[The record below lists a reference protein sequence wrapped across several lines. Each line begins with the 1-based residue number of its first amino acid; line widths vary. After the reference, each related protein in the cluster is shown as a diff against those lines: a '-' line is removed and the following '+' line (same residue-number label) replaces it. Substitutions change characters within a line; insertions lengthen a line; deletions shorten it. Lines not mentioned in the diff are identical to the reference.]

1 MSPTSVKFNLFDSFI
16 LFIVVCLCL
25 FFQMS
30 SASKEVSVVL
40 PPHSGVHKSTVIF
53 LHGLGDEGSSWAAAL
68 ADMRHALPDT
78 KFICPTAPVSPVTI
92 NGGHR
97 MTSWH
102 DIRNL
107 NAIDDEGKEQFAG
120 VEQSVDIVQRILES
134 ELASCPDVPARR
146 IVLGG
151 FSQGAAM
158 SIRTGFTIAHR
169 LAGIVAMSGYLVQ
182 KSHLLSHLAAKAKET
197 PALVLHGK
205 QDRVVAFEAGQRLH
219 ATLVEAGI
227 EAQMHAYPRM
237 GHSTCVQEME
247 DLLKFLKEKLYQEE
261 EKEEK
266 EEATDANAES
276 ELK

>member
-1 MSPTSVKFNLFDSFI
+1 M
-16 LFIVVCLCL
+16 
-25 FFQMS
+25 
-30 SASKEVSVVL
+30 SASNELSIVL
-40 PPHSGVHKSTVIF
+40 QPKSGVHKSTVIF
-53 LHGLGDEGSSWAAAL
+53 LHGLGDRGASWAEAL
-68 ADMRHALPDT
+68 RDMQHALPDT

-107 NAIDDEGKEQFAG
+107 NAIDDEGREQFAG
-120 VEQSVDIVQRILES
+120 VEASVDIVQRIVDS

-146 IVLGG
+146 LVLGG

-158 SIRTGFTIAHR
+158 SVRTGFTLAHR

-182 KSHLLSHLAAKAKET
+182 KSHLIAHVSAEARQT
-197 PALVLHGK
+197 PALVLHGT
-205 QDRVVAFEAGQRLH
+205 QDPVVAFEAGKRLH

-237 GHSTCVQEME
+237 GHSTCVKEME
-247 DLLKFLKEKLYQEE
+247 DLLAFLKEKLYTDEDDE
-261 EKEEK
+261 SKSKDSNSKEEDAL
-266 EEATDANAES
+266 EEA
-276 ELK
+276 EL